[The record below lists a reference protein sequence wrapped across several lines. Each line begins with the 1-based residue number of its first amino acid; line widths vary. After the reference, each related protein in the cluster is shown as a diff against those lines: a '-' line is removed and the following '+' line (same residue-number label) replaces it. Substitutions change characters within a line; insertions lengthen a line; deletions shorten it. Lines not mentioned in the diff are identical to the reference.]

1 MTEFTIYE
9 GHIDELRKKVEKIQ
23 NKANRLGCRVSY
35 REVGEEF
42 KTIGENTYRFIK
54 VEAEGVAKLNGWEF
68 VGSIEHTD
76 AGNIIRKALVDV
88 EVPERYRTSDT
99 YCEHCQTIRRRND
112 VYLVR
117 NQNGEFKQVGKNCL
131 CDFTNGM
138 SAAVAAE
145 MASLRSI
152 FEKYEQVEAPDFW
165 DNGFLSN
172 RTYLDTKEVLAYAY
186 ETVKHFGYKK
196 SGEENSTKSRVLL
209 YFKLK
214 RMGAHMPREYKRELE
229 EEMER
234 VGYNP
239 EAEEVKA
246 KVEDIIKWAK
256 EQPATTDYMNNLI
269 VAVSDDYCDY
279 RRFGILC
286 SLIPT
291 YNRAKAREQEQKMEK
306 REAGYVG
313 EVGQRITVKVNGAK
327 CVAAWDSEFGLV
339 RLWKF
344 TDAEGNIY
352 MWRTGAYVDEATT
365 ELTGTIKA
373 HDEYNGIKQNV
384 MTRCKTK

>member
-1 MTEFTIYE
+1 MTTFSIYE

-23 NKANRLGCRVSY
+23 RKCNQLGNKFLY
-35 REVGEEF
+35 REVGEEY
-42 KTIGENTYRFIK
+42 KTIGEDTFRFIK
-54 VEAEGVAKLNGWEF
+54 VEAQGIAKLNGWQF
-68 VGSIEHTD
+68 VASIEHTP
-76 AGNIIRKALVDV
+76 AGNLIRKAIVDI

-99 YCEHCQTIRRRND
+99 YCEHCQTARRRKD
-112 VYLVR
+112 VYLVM
-117 NQNGEFKQVGKNCL
+117 NENGEFKQVGKNCL

-138 SAAVAAE
+138 SAEAAAQ

-152 FEKYEQVEAPDFW
+152 FEQYEQAEAPDFW
-165 DNGFLSN
+165 DNGFINN
-172 RTYLDTKEVLAYAY
+172 RTYLNTREVLAYAY
-186 ETVKHFGYKK
+186 EAVRCFGYRKAN
-196 SGEENSTKSRVLL
+196 EMNSTKERVME
-209 YFKLK
+209 YFKLR

-239 EAEEVKA
+239 ETEEVKA

-269 VAVSDDYCDY
+269 VAASDDYCDY

-291 YNRAKAREQEQKMEK
+291 YNRTQTREQEQKAEK
-306 REAGYVG
+306 KTAEHVG

-327 CVAAWDSEFGLV
+327 CVAAWDTEFGLT

-365 ELTGTIKA
+365 EVTGTIKA
-373 HDEYNGIKQNV
+373 HDTYNGIKQNV
-384 MTRCKTK
+384 LTRCKTK